1 MRHVANVATKGQ
13 TKVAG
18 LEKQAERDKLARDFN
33 LASFTPEPGM
43 IYTRVRAI
51 SARVNR
57 NFDGFESSELKRAY
71 RSFEG
76 RPVFVNH
83 ENADPTRTRGIVVA
97 SAYREDGDDRYI
109 ELLIEVDA
117 QAFPKLAQEIADG
130 NIDSV
135 SMGCEV
141 ESTIC
146 SYCGNEA
153 DDLGEFCEHI
163 LNHKGQTLSRL
174 ADNGIVEDALVYEIC
189 RGVNFFEISF
199 VFDPADET
207 ALAQNVIDSRTAM
220 RKRSYGERVAPQ
232 PVDTLTDS
240 GPCPQCGTEDYN
252 GKQCRWC
259 DYIAPPEE
267 FQDPD
272 TSKAKE
278 NDLRDNSGTFDH
290 EQHHQEDKTMPRHNN
305 LQAALRERR
314 RERAL
319 EARRKNSGYTT
330 RDEAIARE
338 ITEPLAEFAADFD
351 IDAIADEYLQGGDG
365 GYEPKPGAD
374 LWDIAQR
381 HDKTARR
388 RERARNARRKQ
399 AEFRWET
406 DADGQQTAEIP
417 GGAIIV
423 FETDEDGWAY
433 SVRSGGEFSNEP
445 DVDYADGFSTADEA
459 CAAAEREW
467 KGEGITARR
476 KQAEYALFWEDYGN
490 EERASITRGSFTTF
504 YYLMKSHDGTFS
516 LYVNES
522 GNLGDDEH
530 LGDFNTAE
538 EAKNAADKHSG
549 LNAASRKQA
558 GVNWAS
564 TDEGTFAELLDGT
577 TVDVLESADG
587 TFSYNIYGPDG
598 FGKGNQKGYPS
609 EAEAKAAAEAK
620 LTEIGVAT
628 ARRKQA
634 SELEPDEIPSDF
646 PVKPLATQAEIDSAG
661 DPVQDGECGLWWDD
675 AISTSY
681 TPAPGGR
688 CPFEAYHDY
697 DSYYASRRKRAGAS
711 EEVSALGLKSAD
723 GLIGQDRSQYIDNQ
737 GRVLNLYLEGDA
749 YAELVDA
756 ETNEVVVNFE
766 NSNEA
771 VEALQGAGIT
781 ARRRPTARRKRAGL
795 DWFPYGRNER
805 AELPGGYWYEIS
817 DAANQPGGPYTFFY
831 GHDSESSGRVYGLG
845 FATPE
850 EAKAE
855 VLLHMQDLGITA
867 HRRKRADA
875 DTDAAQPDERV
886 NLDEQGDVTNKNTDL
901 QVAQPDE
908 KKDVEKVDEH
918 QPSNATDSQQDA
930 TTYENQ
936 GGAPAKASAI
946 QAMALVDAYEEMGL
960 IDGDARIAKFAEFE
974 KTSATIVQD
983 RLDLLARVKEAGATA
998 PTRTAKRSTVPR
1010 SANRQRLNPS
1020 MGRVANSG
1028 ADGQPSDYL
1037 MTL

>member
-1 MRHVANVATKGQ
+1 MHHVANVATKGQ

-117 QAFPKLAQEIADG
+117 RAFPKLAQEIADG

-174 ADNGIVEDALVYEIC
+174 ADNGIVEDVLVYEIC

-290 EQHHQEDKTMPRHNN
+290 DQHHQEDKTMPRPNN
-305 LQAALRERR
+305 LEAALRERR
-314 RERAL
+314 RERVRN
-319 EARRKNSGYTT
+319 ARRKNATLTPPTGGTLTWRNSNDNSSEELSADHGDKTFYITQEAPGNFSLNCFT
-330 RDEAIARE
+330 DGGGMETIGANLSSEDEAAQAAE
-338 ITEPLAEFAADFD
+338 DYLAN
-351 IDAIADEYLQGGDG
+351 
-365 GYEPKPGAD
+365 
-374 LWDIAQR
+374 
-381 HDKTARR
+381 KTARRKRAATQIDWDDQGNGSYIGYAESLGAYYYIDPEGDGTMWVNIQRPGSEEIVPLSDTPYPDLDAAKAACLADAFNITAR
-388 RERARNARRKQ
+388 RERARNARRSAQ
-399 AEFRWET
+399 
-406 DADGQQTAEIP
+406 
-417 GGAIIV
+417 
-423 FETDEDGWAY
+423 
-433 SVRSGGEFSNEP
+433 
-445 DVDYADGFSTADEA
+445 
-459 CAAAEREW
+459 
-467 KGEGITARR
+467 ARR
-476 KQAEYALFWEDYGN
+476 KQG
-490 EERASITRGSFTTF
+490 SITWHETPNGFEGENPNGEF
-504 YYLMKSHDGTFS
+504 YIIEVDGDEVE
-516 LYVNES
+516 LY
-522 GNLGDDEH
+522 LGDDTENN
-530 LGDFNTAE
+530 LIGQFG
-538 EAKNAADKHSG
+538 S
-549 LNAASRKQA
+549 
-558 GVNWAS
+558 
-564 TDEGTFAELLDGT
+564 
-577 TVDVLESADG
+577 VD
-587 TFSYNIYGPDG
+587 
-598 FGKGNQKGYPS
+598 
-609 EAEAKAAAEAK
+609 EAKATAETK
-620 LTEIGVAT
+620 T

-634 SELEPDEIPSDF
+634 SELEPDEIPADF
-646 PVKPLATQAEIDSAG
+646 PVRPLATQAEIDAAT
-661 DPVQDGECGLWWDD
+661 DPVQDGACGLWWDD

-688 CPFEAYHDY
+688 CPFEAYHSD
-697 DSYYASRRKRAGAS
+697 DGYYARRKRATLQW
-711 EEVSALGLKSAD
+711 EETGHGFEAESPEGVLYTVEELEPGDVDVVAD
-723 GLIGQDRSQYIDNQ
+723 G
-737 GRVLNLYLEGDA
+737 VPLYTVNSVEEGKAKADA
-749 YAELVDA
+749 HA
-756 ETNEVVVNFE
+756 
-766 NSNEA
+766 S
-771 VEALQGAGIT
+771 GIT
-781 ARRRPTARRKRAGL
+781 ARRRSA
-795 DWFPYGRNER
+795 
-805 AELPGGYWYEIS
+805 
-817 DAANQPGGPYTFFY
+817 
-831 GHDSESSGRVYGLG
+831 
-845 FATPE
+845 
-850 EAKAE
+850 
-855 VLLHMQDLGITA
+855 
-867 HRRKRADA
+867 RRKRADA
-875 DTDAAQPDERV
+875 DLQVAQPDERV

-960 IDGDARIAKFAEFE
+960 IGSDARIAKFAEFE

-983 RLDLLARVKEAGATA
+983 RLNLLARVKEAGAVA